1 MSSNSTDPCAIDVQV
16 EYNMPLH
23 IGACFIVSSISF
35 LGTMIPVL
43 GKKISWLRIRE
54 LPFHCGKMF
63 GTGVILATALVHML
77 NPAVQNLTDPCLPA
91 IFSNYTSFAG
101 AISLFA
107 IFFVHF
113 IQFMV
118 RQQFLVA
125 ERRKHTSLPLPDGH
139 EHEQNE
145 HDHADHSHSPSS
157 SQSKTTGEKI
167 DGTNRNGSGSSQDDY
182 EVHGHDHAEIGDL
195 ILVKEKHVSTY
206 ILELGIA
213 SHSIIIGL
221 TLGVST
227 EPEFHALLVALTFHQ
242 FFEGM
247 ALSSVVMDSNF
258 SRNIASIVMVLFYT
272 FTTPIGIAI
281 GIGINSSFNAHS
293 AASLIIQGVLDSLS
307 AGILIYDGLVNI
319 VTPHFT
325 SQKFTE
331 KPAWEQ
337 AVHLFMLWFGAF
349 MMALVG
355 RWA

>member
-1 MSSNSTDPCAIDVQV
+1 MSSNTTDPCAIDVPV

-23 IGACFIVSSISF
+23 IGACFIICSFSF

-43 GKKISWLRIRE
+43 GKKVSWLRIRE

-77 NPAVQNLTDPCLPA
+77 NPAVQNLTDPCLPT
-91 IFSNYTSFAG
+91 IFSDYTSFAG

-113 IQFMV
+113 IQFMI
-118 RQQFLVA
+118 RQQFLTA
-125 ERRKHTSLPLPDGH
+125 ERRKHTSLPLPDDG
-139 EHEQNE
+139 HEQNE

-167 DGTNRNGSGSSQDDY
+167 DGTNKNGSGSSQDDY

-213 SHSIIIGL
+213 SHSVIIGL

-258 SRNIASIVMVLFYT
+258 FSKFCVHSDGVVLYIYYSNWNSYWYRNQQFIQPTQCWKFNCSRSI
-272 FTTPIGIAI
+272 G
-281 GIGINSSFNAHS
+281 
-293 AASLIIQGVLDSLS
+293 LIISW
-307 AGILIYDGLVNI
+307 NI
-319 VTPHFT
+319 NI
-325 SQKFTE
+325 
-331 KPAWEQ
+331 
-337 AVHLFMLWFGAF
+337 
-349 MMALVG
+349 
-355 RWA
+355 